1 MNRSLLL
8 LPASLLFSVL
18 SLFYLYK
25 TSPREIKMKTV
36 YPPFKNR
43 KEEKTIDIIQQS
55 QTLEDKFLE
64 NIKFHDLNQDLVS
77 KLKL

>member
-1 MNRSLLL
+1 
-8 LPASLLFSVL
+8 
-18 SLFYLYK
+18 
-25 TSPREIKMKTV
+25 MKTV

-55 QTLEDKFLE
+55 QTLEDKFSE
-64 NIKFHDLNQDLVS
+64 NMKFQDLNQDLVS

>member
-1 MNRSLLL
+1 
-8 LPASLLFSVL
+8 
-18 SLFYLYK
+18 
-25 TSPREIKMKTV
+25 MKTV

-55 QTLEDKFLE
+55 QTLEDKFSE
-64 NIKFHDLNQDLVS
+64 NMKFQDLNQDLVL